1 MASNIE
7 ILESVDNTP
16 WNFVHQK
23 KEDIKNS
30 TQKDM
35 NSQYYLTLTSPAA
48 PFCFLYFSLV
58 PRETDQ
64 NENVATIIHKL
75 RGNSEEENKQF
86 DNCRKSL
93 NAHWNGV
100 SSLPDAIKRY
110 KSSITKA
117 SEDLELLSS
126 RITFDEGKEL
136 LKAGLAE
143 KRVCV
148 DYHTNNGAYS
158 ENIVNGEEYV
168 NNYASI
174 IFD

>member
-58 PRETDQ
+58 PRETD
-64 NENVATIIHKL
+64 
-75 RGNSEEENKQF
+75 
-86 DNCRKSL
+86 
-93 NAHWNGV
+93 
-100 SSLPDAIKRY
+100 
-110 KSSITKA
+110 
-117 SEDLELLSS
+117 
-126 RITFDEGKEL
+126 
-136 LKAGLAE
+136 
-143 KRVCV
+143 
-148 DYHTNNGAYS
+148 
-158 ENIVNGEEYV
+158 
-168 NNYASI
+168 
-174 IFD
+174 